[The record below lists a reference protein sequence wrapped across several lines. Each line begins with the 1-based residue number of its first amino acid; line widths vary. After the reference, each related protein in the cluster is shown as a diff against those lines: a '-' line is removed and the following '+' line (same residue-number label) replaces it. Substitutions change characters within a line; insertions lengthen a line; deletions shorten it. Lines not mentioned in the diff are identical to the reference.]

1 MAPAVDE
8 ITIGAESDFDEGSHR
23 LMDIG
28 GRSVGIYRSNGTF
41 YAVQNVC
48 AHALAPICV
57 SPLTGTYLPSEPDV
71 FTYGME
77 GLVLRC
83 PWHTWEFDVRDGK
96 SLFTGDQRRLKT
108 FPVRVE
114 DGNVIIS
121 MRVRRRST
129 TAATSKE

>member
-1 MAPAVDE
+1 MPPALDDVV
-8 ITIGAESDFDEGSHR
+8 IGPESDFPEGTHR
-23 LMDIG
+23 IMEVG
-28 GRSVGIYRSNGTF
+28 GRSIGIYRSNGTL

-108 FPVRVE
+108 FPIRVQ
-114 DGNVIIS
+114 DGSVVIS
-121 MRVRRRST
+121 LRVRRKVAVQ
-129 TAATSKE
+129 AATE